1 MTRVGRSQPAG
12 GRPPGTGAGHPAADT
27 TTTGDDRAAA
37 LRRNRELQRRFY
49 GEPLGDRLRRLLGA
63 LDVSQAALAAALRVS
78 SPQLSQLMSGRRVK
92 IGTPAVLGR
101 LVLLEQAVARYG
113 AGGRPTTPDRAA
125 VTRLLDEVRA
135 AEPLAPAGSYDLL
148 RTVAGPDELAR
159 AADTLDRGFPSLAGL
174 LRRAA
179 RGDTASDAPDDST
192 AAEQPDPGR

>member
-1 MTRVGRSQPAG
+1 MGRSEPAG
-12 GRPPGTGAGHPAADT
+12 GRPAGTGDDPG
-27 TTTGDDRAAA
+27 DRAAA

-63 LDVSQAALAAALRVS
+63 LDVSQAALAAALGVS

-101 LVLLEQAVARYG
+101 LVLLEQAVARLG
-113 AGGRPTTPDRAA
+113 GGRPTTPDRAT
-125 VTRLLDEVRA
+125 VTQLLDEVRA
-135 AEPLAPAGSYDLL
+135 AEPRATAGSYDLL

-159 AADTLDRGFPSLAGL
+159 AADTLDGGFPSLAGL

-179 RGDTASDAPDDST
+179 TGDP
-192 AAEQPDPGR
+192 AAGTTDERPDPGR